1 MLARVAT
8 FDSLP
13 DDLDDGAIDLLR
25 QTIREVP
32 GYVAGFHLR
41 DPESHKALS
50 VTVYE
55 DRDAVERVREA
66 LDRRPSDHKV
76 GIDPDHVEF
85 FEAFAF

>member
-13 DDLDDGAIDLLR
+13 DDLDDGAVDLLR
-25 QTIREVP
+25 DTIKGVP

-41 DPESHKALS
+41 DPRTHKALS
-50 VTVYE
+50 ITVYE
-55 DRDAVERVREA
+55 DRDAVERAREA
-66 LDRRPSDHKV
+66 MSERPDDRKV